1 VSFRLDKQY
10 SRNYNV
16 SEHSLMLYGSDM
28 SQAKLATGL
37 RRQQIVD
44 ASRRIIARN
53 GMEALTI
60 REIAKEVGI
69 SEGNIYRHFTS
80 KKDLLM
86 LLIDDIEK
94 TLLAAIDKAIA
105 EKKRPLAMLENVLK
119 AHLSYVEQRR
129 GLSLIVI
136 SETLRLPDKDL
147 RRRMFDGV
155 QHYLARIEQILAK
168 GVELGQ
174 VRQDIDLST
183 AALNFFALIH
193 TTVTLWALSN
203 SGFALAKRN
212 KVLWNSYLTSINTT
226 SFYSN

>member
-1 VSFRLDKQY
+1 M
-10 SRNYNV
+10 
-16 SEHSLMLYGSDM
+16 SECSLILNDGNM
-28 SQAKLATGL
+28 SQVKLATGL

-86 LLIDDIEK
+86 LLIDDIER
-94 TLLAAIDKAIA
+94 TLLDVLEKAIA
-105 EKKRPLAMLENVLK
+105 EKREPLERLENVLK

-129 GLSLIVI
+129 GLSLLVI

-155 QHYLARIEQILAK
+155 QHYLTRIEEILTQ
-168 GVELGQ
+168 GVKAGQ
-174 VRQDIDLST
+174 VRHDLDLPT

-193 TTVTLWALSN
+193 ATVTLWALSN
-203 SGFALAKRN
+203 SGFTLAKRHKN
-212 KVLWNSYLTSINTT
+212 LWEAYLASVGAVD
-226 SFYSN
+226 SNPKSKLKIRDNLSCVR